1 MRAALLILALGVCA
15 CSSSTPTAP
24 TSPPT
29 PQSLPQLSGS
39 YTLTL
44 TPCELRPAP
53 PPGQS
58 DGNRIVSD
66 VPNGPYRSMW
76 TFIQQDAVVTGRY
89 RNDSPPAVS
98 SGTLTASVDLSGR
111 VVVDSLRYSWS
122 SSHVGTLQFSAAGG
136 GAADKTQIAGT
147 VSGEESWTTP
157 FGFSRYAC
165 SGSGMTFRFT
175 RRD

>member
-1 MRAALLILALGVCA
+1 MRAALLILALGVSA
-15 CSSSTPTAP
+15 CNSPSPTAP
-24 TSPPT
+24 TPSFLP
-29 PQSLPQLSGS
+29 SLPQLSGN

-44 TPCELRPAP
+44 TPCELRPDTP
-53 PPGQS
+53 SGQP

-76 TFIQQDAVVTGRY
+76 TFTQQDAVVTGRY

-157 FGFSRYAC
+157 FGVSRYTC
-165 SGSGMTFRFT
+165 SETQMAFSFT